1 MTPAEIVASY
11 SDEVLL
17 GILGTKTTI
26 DYRDASWLEKRKQLA
41 RDEIYRRENQ
51 TNKYN
56 DTRNNI

>member
-11 SDEVLL
+11 SDEVLF

-51 TNKYN
+51 QE
-56 DTRNNI
+56 RNQQ